1 MPRFVHRLDSRGTSV
16 RLPRSLIRAEH
27 PTRRGGRGRAG
38 LPGRSGPDIVVTRVP
53 ESRRILF
60 IRPSALGD
68 VCRSVPVVASLRQW
82 DPDARI
88 SWLVQR
94 GFEDAVRCHPAVD
107 EVIPFARREMA
118 RPWRPAAARRL
129 ANFVGE
135 LRRRRFDLV
144 VDGQGLARSGLFTRL
159 TGARQRVGFADA
171 REGAWLAYTRRV
183 GPPSG
188 AGGHHAV
195 DRMLAL
201 AAAVGAEPVEDLRLV
216 VPPEGAAWWAAQR
229 PADRGLV
236 VLAPTARWR
245 CKQWPAERFAALGRR
260 ILDAGWHVVLVGAPG
275 EEAAV
280 AAARPVGGCLIAPER
295 MPAAT
300 GPSVVDLAGA
310 TSVGRM
316 MAVLASAAVV
326 VAGDSA
332 ALHMAAGLG
341 VESVALFGPTD
352 PALVGP
358 RGGRSRVL
366 RRVEPSE
373 EPIRYRR
380 LRDDDRFMRRIEEAE
395 VWDAVRDRL
404 AAGAARRESVVP

>member
-1 MPRFVHRLDSRGTSV
+1 MPHVS
-16 RLPRSLIRAEH
+16 
-27 PTRRGGRGRAG
+27 
-38 LPGRSGPDIVVTRVP
+38 

-60 IRPSALGD
+60 VRPSALGD
-68 VCRSVPVVASLRQW
+68 VCRSVPVVASLRRW

-88 SWLVQR
+88 SWLVQK

-129 ANFVGE
+129 LEFGGE

-144 VDGQGLARSGLFTRL
+144 VDAQGLARSGLFTRL
-159 TGARQRVGFADA
+159 TGASERVGFADA

-183 GPPSG
+183 APPAGPAG
-188 AGGHHAV
+188 AHAV

-216 VPPEGAAWWAAQR
+216 VPPEAAAWWARCR
-229 PADRGLV
+229 PVGRGFA

-245 CKQWPAERFAALGRR
+245 CKQWPAERYAALGRR
-260 ILDAGWHVVLVGAPG
+260 ILAAGWHVVLVGAPG

-280 AAARPVGGCLIAPER
+280 AAARPTGDRPIGPDQL
-295 MPAAT
+295 PAAT
-300 GPSVVDLAGA
+300 EPSVVDLSGA

-316 MAVLASAAVV
+316 MAVLASAAAV

-332 ALHMAAGLG
+332 AIHMAAGLG
-341 VESVALFGPTD
+341 VASVAVFGPTD

-366 RRVEPSE
+366 RRVEASE

-380 LRDDDRFMRRIEEAE
+380 LREDDRYMRRIEEAE
-395 VWDAVRDRL
+395 VWDALRDRL
-404 AAGAARRESVVP
+404 AAGAIRRDPVVP